1 MAKKMLIN
9 ADMLLATP
17 RTFEKSPVAP
27 VDVVAPVEVVRKEV
41 APAVSVPISIPKQVV
56 EEIPIPIIE
65 KRETNSVQRGLK
77 PGETRATFIV
87 QETTLDKIKAV
98 AYWDRCNIKDV
109 IDDAFEAYIKDYEQ
123 KKGPIQTIP

>member
-17 RTFEKSPVAP
+17 RTFEKSAVAP
-27 VDVVAPVEVVRKEV
+27 VDVVREEAVPT
-41 APAVSVPISIPKQVV
+41 VSVPLSMPKQVV
-56 EEIPIPIIE
+56 EETPSITE
-65 KRETNSVQRGLK
+65 KKEINSVQRGLK

-98 AYWDRCNIKDV
+98 AYWDRCNIKEV
-109 IDDAFEAYIKDYEQ
+109 INIAFEAYIKDYEQ

>member
-17 RTFEKSPVAP
+17 RTFEKSSIAPVTP
-27 VDVVAPVEVVRKEV
+27 VDVVREEIGPT
-41 APAVSVPISIPKQVV
+41 VSIPISIPKQVV
-56 EEIPIPIIE
+56 EEIPIPIVE
-65 KRETNSVQRGLK
+65 KREINSVQRGLK

-109 IDDAFEAYIKDYEQ
+109 INDAFEAYIKDYEQ
-123 KKGPIQTIP
+123 KKGSIQTIP